1 MRLPPEGTLIPIL
14 VQPADIPEKNPRG
27 GGYRSG
33 GEVTVHKVGG
43 RPIRDVVRTPA
54 GVAKGSDMG
63 EGPRYMTVGETG

>member
-1 MRLPPEGTLIPIL
+1 M
-14 VQPADIPEKNPRG
+14 
-27 GGYRSG
+27 
-33 GEVTVHKVGG
+33 HKAGG